1 LEKEMRNTIRKIA
14 SSWYDANGKLNL
26 PRLYDSNFIN
36 LKINEHKGKSIV
48 IFSADWCPYCL
59 SFFNNWEE
67 YGNIESVFIADITDV
82 DSGLWDTFDINV
94 VPTMAIFKE
103 GNLEKRWDGILGQGI
118 TINQIEDANLSFS
131 KL

>member
-1 LEKEMRNTIRKIA
+1 MNLISDMENP
-14 SSWYDANGKLNL
+14 ANWAPGFEF
-26 PRLYDSNFIN
+26 Y
-36 LKINEHKGKSIV
+36 
-48 IFSADWCPYCL
+48 
-59 SFFNNWEE
+59 WEE

-131 KL
+131 KF